1 MKPGIVIT
9 DETREIVNAYLAKQ
23 RKRIEKRMAKRQE
36 KMKETQEW
44 MENFIN
50 K

>member
-23 RKRIEKRMAKRQE
+23 RKRIQKRLEKRQE
-36 KMKETQEW
+36 KMKDSSEW
-44 MENFIN
+44 IDNYMN